1 MERELGQTRE
11 HVQLLTNNY
20 QALVGALRERDNLV
34 QGEFDRHSARMGRH
48 RSDIN
53 GLSSLVTEF

>member
-1 MERELGQTRE
+1 MEQELVQLKE
-11 HVQLLTNNY
+11 HVALLTSNY

-34 QGEFDRHSARMGRH
+34 KGEFDRHSARMGRH

-53 GLSSLVTEF
+53 GLSFLVIEF

>member
-1 MERELGQTRE
+1 MEGELRQTRE
-11 HVQLLTNNY
+11 HVELLGGNY
-20 QALVGALRERDNLV
+20 QALVAALRERDNIV
-34 QGEFDRHSARMGRH
+34 KGEFDRHTARMGRH